1 MTTRRRAAR
10 AAASLCAL
18 SLVGACATGQADAAT
33 TSGTLVVG
41 LVAPATGFAANYGP
55 EALEGLTLAL
65 DEAQSRAG
73 GRDIELV
80 QVDEDV
86 LDASQTL
93 ERIKSVVER
102 DNARIIIGPQFGSN
116 QQAVTAYLTQQG
128 IPMFTML
135 GGDHSLAGDEGSA
148 FVWPAA
154 DSRTAAPLGT
164 YAAEELG
171 YDTIATLAPDYA
183 YGHHAIEGAVEA
195 FTAEGGTVTQQQWVP
210 LGTTDMLQY
219 ATALDRDVDAL
230 LMWLVP
236 GDAASFIREYRNLGI
251 DTPLLMFQGVFDP
264 TYQEIGADLV
274 GEIGLSEYN
283 HLLDNPANA
292 AFTAAYEERY
302 GGIPNHTTAFAY
314 AVGTTMVTAL
324 DESGGDASVDALR
337 AALDGRELDTVIG
350 TAVYDTDGIASSNR
364 EIVRAVQ
371 GADGRFEWEPLMTYE
386 NVG

>member
-1 MTTRRRAAR
+1 M
-10 AAASLCAL
+10 
-18 SLVGACATGQADAAT
+18 
-33 TSGTLVVG
+33 
-41 LVAPATGFAANYGP
+41 
-55 EALEGLTLAL
+55 
-65 DEAQSRAG
+65 
-73 GRDIELV
+73 
-80 QVDEDV
+80 
-86 LDASQTL
+86 
-93 ERIKSVVER
+93 
-102 DNARIIIGPQFGSN
+102 
-116 QQAVTAYLTQQG
+116 
-128 IPMFTML
+128 
-135 GGDHSLAGDEGSA
+135 
-148 FVWPAA
+148 
-154 DSRTAAPLGT
+154 
-164 YAAEELG
+164 
-171 YDTIATLAPDYA
+171 
-183 YGHHAIEGAVEA
+183 
-195 FTAEGGTVTQQQWVP
+195 P